1 MQYVT
6 TVSSKGQIVIPKAIR
21 DELEL
26 SPSALIS
33 ISVIDGNIIAEPMT
47 QSDTMFG
54 SFKVKSPINKD
65 KVKEIYKAAIL
76 TKTRISNDGV

>member
-33 ISVIDGNIIAEPMT
+33 ISLIDGNIIAEPMT
-47 QSDTMFG
+47 RSDSIYG
-54 SFKVKSPINKD
+54 SFKIKIPFTIIVHGITIRKCPTD
-65 KVKEIYKAAIL
+65 L
-76 TKTRISNDGV
+76 

>member
-33 ISVIDGNIIAEPMT
+33 ISLIDGNIIAEPMT
-47 QSDTMFG
+47 RSDSIYG
-54 SFKVKSPINKD
+54 SFKVKSPINKH
-65 KVKEIYKAAIL
+65 KVKEIYKTTIS
-76 TKTRISNDGV
+76 KKFRIS